1 MGQKKTVLWV
11 VWLIVTFSLGG
22 YFGYHLMSGDK
33 SVFLPGSTS
42 HGHYQIEMACA
53 ACHSESFGGSEV
65 LQEACMNCHGA
76 ELKTANDSH
85 PRSKFTDPRNAERI
99 AKLDARLC
107 VTCHVEHRP
116 EITITMAVT
125 VPEDVCMYCHLD
137 IAEDRPSHA
146 GMGFET
152 CASAGC
158 HNFHDNRGLYEDF
171 LLKHLREA
179 DVLPRPRVA
188 TRNLRTSL
196 ELLDSYP
203 FDKYPVRQ
211 LSMQQQAAPL
221 DYKQDA
227 KINHQWHETAH
238 AQAGVN
244 CSACH
249 ASDSSEKGGWIEK
262 PDHSVCMN
270 CHQDEGE
277 GFLAG
282 KHGMRLAQQL
292 SPMMPAQARQPMH
305 NQAYSKELTCI
316 SCHVSHEFNTQYA
329 AVEACLGCH
338 SDKHSQSYKASAH
351 YSLWRAEQHDES
363 KTATGVSCATCHMPR
378 MLEQHGDKARV
389 VVQHNQN
396 DNLRPNEKMLRGVC
410 MQCHGLSFAID
421 ALADTNLVQ
430 GNFNGKPDSHI
441 ESLDMAERR
450 SLKKRPRPA
459 GEDSG

>member
-1 MGQKKTVLWV
+1 MGQNKTALWV
-11 VWLIVTFSLGG
+11 IWLGVTLTLGG
-22 YFGYHLMSGDK
+22 YLGYRLLGEDK

-42 HGHYQIEMACA
+42 HGHYQIEMACS
-53 ACHSESFGGSEV
+53 ACHREAFGGGEV

-76 ELKTANDSH
+76 ELKAANDSH
-85 PRSKFTDPRNAERI
+85 PRSKFTDPRNADRL
-99 AKLDARLC
+99 ARLDARVC
-107 VTCHVEHRP
+107 VTCHVEHQP
-116 EITITMAVT
+116 EITTTMAVT
-125 VPEDVCMYCHLD
+125 VPGDVCMHCHLD
-137 IAEDRPSHA
+137 IAEDRPSHE

-171 LLKHLREA
+171 LLKHLHEA

-188 TRNLRTSL
+188 ARNLRASL

-203 FDKYPVRQ
+203 FDKYPLRQ
-211 LSMQQQAAPL
+211 LALEERDAPQG
-221 DYKQDA
+221 YRQDA
-227 KINHQWHETAH
+227 RINQQWHATAH

-249 ASDSSEKGGWIEK
+249 AGDSAEKASWIEK
-262 PDHSVCMN
+262 PGHTVCMN

-277 GFLAG
+277 GFMAG
-282 KHGMRLAQQL
+282 RHGMRLAQQL
-292 SPMMPAQARQPMH
+292 SPMSPALARQPMH
-305 NQAYSKELTCI
+305 NQAHNKQLSCI
-316 SCHVSHEFNTQYA
+316 SCHASHEFNTRHA

-338 SDKHSQSYKASAH
+338 DDKHSRAYKASPH
-351 YSLWRAEQHDES
+351 YSLWRAEQHDTE

-378 MLEQHGDKARV
+378 MLQQHGDKTRV

-396 DNLRPNEKMLRGVC
+396 DNLRPNEKMLRSVC
-410 MQCHGLSFAID
+410 MQCHGLSFSID
-421 ALADTNLVQ
+421 ALADIVLVQ
-430 GNFNGKPDSHI
+430 TNFNGKPALHI

-450 SLKKRPRPA
+450 ARKERPRPA